1 MDGWNFKSSA
11 HVRQQ
16 AFLPTEPPLHFEING
31 FMMQILS
38 QNSYTEHPKFDEINL
53 YCTFTFICN
62 FESLNR
68 MRLMAVK
75 ECGQKSRK
83 RFLMKKKKCH
93 F

>member
-1 MDGWNFKSSA
+1 MDGWN
-11 HVRQQ
+11 
-16 AFLPTEPPLHFEING
+16 FEING

-38 QNSYTEHPKFDEINL
+38 QNSYTEHPKLDEINL

-83 RFLMKKKKCH
+83 RFLMKKK
-93 F
+93 